1 MKYIVLLMNENV
13 VVNKVEFALSS
24 APADTQ
30 GITTQPYPGHM
41 QRHQRKVLEH
51 SPVPH

>member
-1 MKYIVLLMNENV
+1 MMNENV
-13 VVNKVEFALSS
+13 VVDKVEFALSS

-30 GITTQPYPGHM
+30 GITTQPCPGHT
-41 QRHQRKVLEH
+41 QRYQRKVLEH